1 MITEDEVAI
10 PVEVIT
16 TPVTESST
24 KKSSTKKSSTKKST
38 TKIKW
43 KISIEEAVE
52 YGSSVI
58 KAVSPYILVII
69 VMVASTF
76 KFLSLSFEA
85 SLQGEKTLSDIYLG
99 VSFLLIFGS
108 SLLSLAL
115 AIGLGYK
122 FGGDVLLKAVETH
135 HRFGFMMSKKKK

>member
-1 MITEDEVAI
+1 MVTEDEVAI

-16 TPVTESST
+16 TPVNESST

-85 SLQGEKTLSDIYLG
+85 SLQGEELLSGIYLG

>member
-1 MITEDEVAI
+1 MIAEDEVAI

-16 TPVTESST
+16 SSVSEST
-24 KKSSTKKSSTKKST
+24 AKKST

-43 KISIEEAVE
+43 KISIEEAVK

-58 KAVSPYILVII
+58 KAVSPYILII
-69 VMVASTF
+69 IIMVASTF
-76 KFLSLSFEA
+76 KLLSLSFEA
-85 SLQGEKTLSDIYLG
+85 SLQGEKVLSDIYLG